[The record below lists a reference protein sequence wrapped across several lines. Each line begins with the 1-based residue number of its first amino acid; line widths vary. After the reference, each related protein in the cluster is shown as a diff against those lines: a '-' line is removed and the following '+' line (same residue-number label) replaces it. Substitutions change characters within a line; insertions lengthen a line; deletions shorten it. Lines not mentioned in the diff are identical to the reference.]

1 MKKFLA
7 WLDAFFD
14 GEDRPTQRVLLL
26 REPAHL
32 WTTRALDR
40 CLWLALIYPVT
51 TIFLVWAISGAANGP
66 VEQALKLNAADGPHR
81 LMAAA
86 SIASLFL
93 ADWWMLFSK
102 GWHKIG
108 WMLVAGAISTGVA
121 PVPSIFVLVVFVS
134 GELVDFLGAGICAFT
149 GTVAIIGAQAGL
161 AFVGGAVEGAS
172 ATSYVVAV
180 VALVGVLVVACAVA
194 LAIALA
200 IVVAVGALLRGIL
213 THFVATPGG
222 WRGKFLIAFISFM
235 FLLCLAAVRFL
246 PAQSGTITPN
256 FWHTTAGPALLF
268 LGLLPLVNAPF
279 DWLSLGLTRL
289 LLRFGIEQGG
299 PWPWVLRLSTR
310 LLPLC

>member
-1 MKKFLA
+1 
-7 WLDAFFD
+7 
-14 GEDRPTQRVLLL
+14 
-26 REPAHL
+26 
-32 WTTRALDR
+32 
-40 CLWLALIYPVT
+40 
-51 TIFLVWAISGAANGP
+51 
-66 VEQALKLNAADGPHR
+66 
-81 LMAAA
+81 MAAA

-108 WMLVAGAISTGVA
+108 WMLVAGAHPNCVA

-149 GTVAIIGAQAGL
+149 WNCRHHWRPRTGL

-200 IVVAVGALLRGIL
+200 IVVPGCRRPSSRHPNAFCGDARR
-213 THFVATPGG
+213 VA
-222 WRGKFLIAFISFM
+222 RQSLIAFISFM

-279 DWLSLGLTRL
+279 ELA
-289 LLRFGIEQGG
+289 
-299 PWPWVLRLSTR
+299 
-310 LLPLC
+310 LPRAHTTSVALWH